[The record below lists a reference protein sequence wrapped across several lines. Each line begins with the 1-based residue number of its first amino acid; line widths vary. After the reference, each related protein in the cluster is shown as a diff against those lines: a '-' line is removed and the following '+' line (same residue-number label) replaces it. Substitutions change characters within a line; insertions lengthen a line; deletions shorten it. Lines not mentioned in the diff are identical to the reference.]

1 MAVDFPIGR
10 VVPVVLEEE
19 MRQSYLDYAMNVI
32 VDRALPDVRD
42 GLKPVQRRILYSLY
56 ELGMRPDRPYKK
68 SARLVGEVMGKYHPH
83 GDSAI
88 YDAMVRMGQDFS
100 YRYMLVDGHGNYGS
114 IDGDPPAAMRYTEC
128 RMSNLAMEMLRDI
141 DKDTVD
147 FYPNFD
153 ETLEQPTVLP
163 SRFPNL
169 LVNGAMGI
177 AVGMSTNIPPHNLGE
192 VIDALIMLIDR
203 PEATVEQLMTKIK
216 GPDFPT
222 GGVIVGYDG
231 IREAYTTGRGRV
243 QLRGRVNIETER
255 SGRQRVVITEIPYTV
270 NKAALIERIAAL
282 HNEKKIEGIS
292 ALRDESDRRGIRVVI
307 ELRRDVNPHVTI
319 NQLYKHTPLQITFG
333 IIQLALVDNEPKVM
347 NLRRMLIE
355 YLNHQR
361 EVVTRR
367 TRFELHKAE
376 ERAHLLEGYRIALD
390 HIDEIIAIIRAA
402 DNDQHAKS
410 QLMERFGFTERQ
422 AVAILDMQLRRLT
435 GLEREKIEQ
444 EYNELQ
450 KTIARLRAILADE
463 SKLMGVI
470 RDELLEVR
478 RKYADER
485 RAEIVA
491 QSDDIDI
498 EDLIAE
504 EEVVITLTHAGY
516 IKRQPLSSWRNQ
528 KRGGRGLTALNTR
541 EDDFVEHLF
550 IASTHTNVLFFTD
563 RGRVY
568 RLRGHEIPESSR
580 NARGSALVNLIELD
594 KGERVQATLMVDHY
608 DDDRYLFMATRQGL
622 VKKTVLSEYDSSFKG
637 LIAINLDDD
646 DELVDVAITDGTCEV
661 ILVTRQGQAI
671 RFTEDDVRPMGR
683 ATRGVRGITLEKGD
697 YVVGFDVVE
706 PDKDLLVAT
715 TMGYGKRTALS
726 EYRPIRRGGKGV
738 RTIQLTPRNGEVAG
752 VTVVD
757 EADEIMFITL
767 EGIMIRMSVSDVSCM
782 GRSTQGVRLM
792 KLEENDSL
800 VALAHVVRQEDDE

>member
-1 MAVDFPIGR
+1 MSDTTASAGVYHG
-10 VVPVVLEEE
+10 
-19 MRQSYLDYAMNVI
+19 
-32 VDRALPDVRD
+32 
-42 GLKPVQRRILYSLY
+42 
-56 ELGMRPDRPYKK
+56 K
-68 SARLVGEVMGKYHPH
+68 S
-83 GDSAI
+83 
-88 YDAMVRMGQDFS
+88 
-100 YRYMLVDGHGNYGS
+100 
-114 IDGDPPAAMRYTEC
+114 
-128 RMSNLAMEMLRDI
+128 
-141 DKDTVD
+141 
-147 FYPNFD
+147 
-153 ETLEQPTVLP
+153 
-163 SRFPNL
+163 
-169 LVNGAMGI
+169 
-177 AVGMSTNIPPHNLGE
+177 
-192 VIDALIMLIDR
+192 
-203 PEATVEQLMTKIK
+203 
-216 GPDFPT
+216 
-222 GGVIVGYDG
+222 
-231 IREAYTTGRGRV
+231 RV

-516 IKRQPLSSWRNQ
+516 IKRQPLSSGAI
-528 KRGGRGLTALNTR
+528 KSAA
-541 EDDFVEHLF
+541 VE
-550 IASTHTNVLFFTD
+550 V
-563 RGRVY
+563 
-568 RLRGHEIPESSR
+568 
-580 NARGSALVNLIELD
+580 
-594 KGERVQATLMVDHY
+594 
-608 DDDRYLFMATRQGL
+608 
-622 VKKTVLSEYDSSFKG
+622 
-637 LIAINLDDD
+637 
-646 DELVDVAITDGTCEV
+646 
-661 ILVTRQGQAI
+661 
-671 RFTEDDVRPMGR
+671 
-683 ATRGVRGITLEKGD
+683 
-697 YVVGFDVVE
+697 
-706 PDKDLLVAT
+706 
-715 TMGYGKRTALS
+715 
-726 EYRPIRRGGKGV
+726 
-738 RTIQLTPRNGEVAG
+738 
-752 VTVVD
+752 
-757 EADEIMFITL
+757 
-767 EGIMIRMSVSDVSCM
+767 
-782 GRSTQGVRLM
+782 
-792 KLEENDSL
+792 
-800 VALAHVVRQEDDE
+800 